1 MCRDCWIAAFFL
13 GSRTMS
19 DPGKKF
25 SAEKVARLAR
35 IDFPQISMAQ
45 VQTQLDEILTY
56 VDQLN
61 ELDLTGVKPFFGAF
75 DSNHALRSDEIRTS
89 LSREEVLANSPKNDG
104 EFYLVP
110 PVFGQ

>member
-1 MCRDCWIAAFFL
+1 
-13 GSRTMS
+13 MS
-19 DPGKKF
+19 DPDKKF

-35 IDFPQISMAQ
+35 IDIPQNSMAQ

-61 ELDLTGVKPFFGAF
+61 ELELADVEPFFGAV
-75 DSNHALRSDEIRTS
+75 DTQHALRSDETRPS